1 MTQHQTID
9 CSNNIDWTTLTAK
22 AKTCLKT
29 GKTLNDGISFI
40 RFSEDTLQ
48 VNTDDIDIE
57 AFKTAIADI
66 DVAEDFK
73 KANFKILR
81 EKRDKLLSE
90 TDWLALSDV
99 TMSDAWKT
107 YRQQLR
113 DLPANTADPSKP
125 TYPTKPN

>member
-73 KANFKILR
+73 KANFKI
-81 EKRDKLLSE
+81 
-90 TDWLALSDV
+90 
-99 TMSDAWKT
+99 
-107 YRQQLR
+107 QIG
-113 DLPANTADPSKP
+113 
-125 TYPTKPN
+125 